1 MPVLT
6 RILLF
11 CLLGA
16 SLGMHAVFGG
26 ADLPAAAASM
36 RGTVAWSGC
45 PPVTWSIEVPPATG
59 SPWQGRV
66 IVTGQGIDVRG
77 TVAYDNENTLV
88 WDLTEFSLD
97 LAIWFKPL
105 FARFAPD
112 QRDDDVVVRGAVTGS
127 AKGRRTPTGLTG
139 EGSFAWSDGALSSV
153 SRAFELSGLNLQ
165 VELDRLEQ
173 PSTPPGQTLR
183 FALARVSGVEI
194 TDGLVRFQIEQG
206 TRVRVESARL
216 SALGGSLVAEPF
228 AFAFSHEG
236 IEAINAR
243 VNASGVA
250 LAQVALLL
258 PKVILEAQGK
268 ISGGVGLGWNSTTG
282 FALGDGSLRIDRL
295 ESVEVR
301 LSPQPGFLTDSVPVT
316 LSLLPAW
323 MGPLSRR
330 MTIANPA
337 HQVLR
342 AIEMGE
348 MPLVVDDLELR
359 TRPEGDAAGRT
370 AHVALSARPKVPGVV
385 EAVDIE
391 VNVSGPLD
399 QVIRIGLENSIS
411 SVTSK

>member
-11 CLLGA
+11 CFLGA
-16 SLGMHAVFGG
+16 NLGIRAVFGLP
-26 ADLPAAAASM
+26 DLPASAASM
-36 RGTVAWSGC
+36 KGTVVWKGC
-45 PPVTWSIEVPPATG
+45 PPVSWSVELPPA
-59 SPWQGRV
+59 SQAPWRGRV
-66 IVTGQGIDVRG
+66 AVTGQGIDVRG
-77 TVAYDNENTLV
+77 TFAYDIGNTVTWELAA
-88 WDLTEFSLD
+88 FSLD
-97 LAIWFKPL
+97 LSIWFKPL
-105 FARFAPD
+105 LARVAPE
-112 QRDDDVVVRGAVTGS
+112 QSADDMVVRGTLAGS
-127 AKGRRTPTGLTG
+127 AQGKRTPTGLTG
-139 EGSFAWSDGALSSV
+139 GGSIKWSDGVLSSV
-153 SRAFELSGLNLQ
+153 SRSFELTGLNLY
-165 VELDRLEQ
+165 VELNHLE
-173 PSTPPGQTLR
+173 PLSTAPGQRLQ
-183 FALARVSGVEI
+183 FEVARVSGVEI
-194 TDGLVRFQIEQG
+194 TDGVVRFQIEHG
-206 TRVRVESARL
+206 KTVHVESAQIR
-216 SALGGSLVAEPF
+216 ALGGSLVAEPF
-228 AFAFSHEG
+228 AFAFSHQG
-236 IEAINAR
+236 IEAIKAR

-250 LAQVALLL
+250 LTQVALLL

-268 ISGGVGLGWNSTTG
+268 ISGGVGLGWDSRTG

-301 LSPQPGFLTDSVPVT
+301 LFPQPGFLTDNVPVT